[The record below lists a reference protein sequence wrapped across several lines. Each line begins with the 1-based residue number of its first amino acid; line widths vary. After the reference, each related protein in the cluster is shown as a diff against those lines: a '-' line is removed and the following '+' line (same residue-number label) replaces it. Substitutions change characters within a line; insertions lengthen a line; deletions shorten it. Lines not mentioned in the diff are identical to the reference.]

1 VWSRGHA
8 LGRYPSASAST
19 SCSWSHVR

>member
-8 LGRYPSASAST
+8 LRRYPSASAST

>member
-1 VWSRGHA
+1 VWSRRHA
-8 LGRYPSASAST
+8 LRRYPSASAST